1 MTTLRAAIV
10 AAFAW
15 LRSMAQGDGTIPQAA
30 AVPFRTAPS
39 GGVEVLLI
47 RRRGKKKWGIPKGL
61 VDPGNTR
68 EQTALIESTEEAGV
82 SGEILGPP
90 LGEYTYE
97 KFGGTCRVVVYALR
111 VTGEHERFPEERS
124 RERRWF
130 PLDEAARAVHR
141 QDVATFVR
149 GLGTRLSSGVL
160 TLPRRPSRS

>member
-10 AAFAW
+10 AASAW

-30 AVPFRTAPS
+30 AIPFRTAAS

-61 VDPGNTR
+61 VDPGNTH
-68 EQTALIESTEEAGV
+68 EQTALIESAEEAGIDGHIV
-82 SGEILGPP
+82 GPP

-97 KFGGTCRVVVYALR
+97 KFGGTCRVVVYAMR
-111 VTGEHERFPEERS
+111 VTNERDRYLEERS

-130 PLDEAARAVHR
+130 PLDEAAGTVHR
-141 QDVATFVR
+141 QDVATFVH
-149 GLGTRLSSGVL
+149 GLGTRLSS
-160 TLPRRPSRS
+160 